1 MLLVEAGGGEDDADQ
16 DTQVHET
23 VTAATDR
30 TPQPTTYTLYIVTS
44 ISIIEHH
51 KMSLYVHR
59 MSCCPT
65 VLVFSSN

>member
-23 VTAATDR
+23 VTAATDG
-30 TPQPTTYTLYIVTS
+30 TPQPRTYIILYIVIGRVS
-44 ISIIEHH
+44 QNVS
-51 KMSLYVHR
+51 YVHR

>member
-23 VTAATDR
+23 VTAATDG
-30 TPQPTTYTLYIVTS
+30 TPQPTTYTLYIVIS

-51 KMSLYVHR
+51 KMSLI
-59 MSCCPT
+59 CT
-65 VLVFSSN
+65 